1 MKGLAMKRKTAHLGM
16 FLALALICGYIES
29 LIPFYFGVPGMKLG
43 LPNRVTV
50 VMLSCIGAKEAF
62 FVSAL
67 RILLSGFLFGNPFSI
82 LYSFGGGICS
92 FAVMC
97 LLLRT
102 KKLQTVSVSTAG
114 GMFHNI
120 GQIAVAA
127 AVVENYNLFYYTP
140 VLMVSGFVTGCLIGI
155 AAQEMIV
162 RLNGRI

>member
-1 MKGLAMKRKTAHLGM
+1 
-16 FLALALICGYIES
+16 
-29 LIPFYFGVPGMKLG
+29 
-43 LPNRVTV
+43 
-50 VMLSCIGAKEAF
+50 
-62 FVSAL
+62 
-67 RILLSGFLFGNPFSI
+67 
-82 LYSFGGGICS
+82 
-92 FAVMC
+92 MC

>member
-43 LPNRVTV
+43 LPNLVTV

-102 KKLQTVSVSTAG
+102 KTSDGFRQYRRRNVS
-114 GMFHNI
+114 
-120 GQIAVAA
+120 
-127 AVVENYNLFYYTP
+127 
-140 VLMVSGFVTGCLIGI
+140 
-155 AAQEMIV
+155 
-162 RLNGRI
+162 